1 MTASLPNVPADTE
14 KAHADWLRRN
24 PSDTEGRA
32 WHHAQE
38 AAKVTVKA
46 PARDLTLR
54 DGKALGREWA
64 AFVAPDETPVW
75 LGHPAASS
83 GVSIN
88 LLVGAAG
95 AGLAG
100 IQLLWHGVDG
110 LWPYLLLSGFAAYT
124 VYAGWQIKRAL
135 DDYRRAPRQSY
146 LLTNRAVHAAEST
159 GAIFHV
165 TASLRL
171 TPATQVDQK
180 GRALHLTDPDQPDT
194 PLILHS
200 LAQPRAVRFMI
211 QDIQKAQA

>member
-1 MTASLPNVPADTE
+1 MTTTPSNVPGDTE
-14 KAHADWLRRN
+14 KAFEDWLRLY
-24 PSDTEGRA
+24 PWDTEGRA
-32 WHHAQE
+32 WYHAQE
-38 AAKVTVKA
+38 AAKITVRA
-46 PARDLTLR
+46 PNRILTLR

-64 AFVAPDETPVW
+64 PFVAPDETPVW
-75 LGHPAASS
+75 LGYPAASS

-124 VYAGWQIKRAL
+124 AYAGWQIKRAL
-135 DDYRRAPRQSY
+135 DDYRQAPRQTY

-159 GAIFHV
+159 GAILNV